1 MEINLLK
8 YLVGGI
14 CGRKNGGTHQN
25 VLSGRKLKRK
35 HNAGRRNLSLPLNCL
50 VSTVPVFCEL
60 RLHGF
65 FFFFFQRFVFLF
77 KQLLLHGEVLLYHMV
92 AFKFLF
98 FIFKENTSNCY
109 I

>member
-65 FFFFFQRFVFLF
+65 FFFFFSTFCLF
-77 KQLLLHGEVLLYHMV
+77 IQTI
-92 AFKFLF
+92 AFAW
-98 FIFKENTSNCY
+98 
-109 I
+109 

>member
-65 FFFFFQRFVFLF
+65 FFFFQRFVFLF

>member
-35 HNAGRRNLSLPLNCL
+35 HNAGQRNLSLPLHCP
-50 VSTVPVFCEL
+50 VSAVPVFCEL
-60 RLHGF
+60 RSHG
-65 FFFFFQRFVFLF
+65 FFFFQRFVFLF
-77 KQLLLHGEVLLYHMV
+77 KQLLLHGEVLLYQMV
-92 AFKFLF
+92 AFNLF
-98 FIFKENTSNCY
+98 FYFFY
-109 I
+109 L